1 MSTLIYDILG
11 QLNERENLLI
21 KNPFLG
27 AASMLSNKDIS
38 KYQLSPIDRNIYM
51 YIKNI
56 RNEGDLLLGEKYNVL
71 FSRNKPKE
79 YVKTDVEVDY
89 LSLKKGDNIG
99 IMPDGRGGL
108 VRLKFK
114 DKVPEIT
121 KLLRQNDDE
130 PFDKEKHQYLFFTT
144 QEVMDK
150 ILEELEKAENV

>member
-1 MSTLIYDILG
+1 MSNVNLKEFFMDLS
-11 QLNERENLLI
+11 LNDFFTNV
-21 KNPFLG
+21 PYLG
-27 AASMLSNKDIS
+27 AMSMLSDKDIS
-38 KYQLSPIDRNIYM
+38 KYQLSPIDRNIYI

-56 RNEGDLLLGEKYNVL
+56 RNYGDLLLGEKYNVL
-71 FSRNKPKE
+71 FSQNKPKE

-121 KLLRQNDDE
+121 KVLTQDE
-130 PFDKEKHQYLFFTT
+130 NEKYDKTKHSFLYFTT